1 MRLFSNCG
9 QLARCI
15 HIPAHE
21 PEEKSPESRLSARLS
36 GLRRIPSR
44 LGIKTILSSRE
55 NIRPEPEGIATKI
68 RVARCFA
75 EESADTP
82 AVLEVEVDQ
91 ADVPAADEIL
101 SFASIHGNFVCIP
114 DRIFRRF
121 EIVLPPESR
130 LEILKD
136 ALLEVVHL
144 EPEGSEGLNP
154 YEVEDFID
162 ALERTRQ
169 KVLGED
175 DRA

>member
-1 MRLFSNCG
+1 MLCSASHNYSAVPEGF
-9 QLARCI
+9 LAGRT
-15 HIPAHE
+15 
-21 PEEKSPESRLSARLS
+21 
-36 GLRRIPSR
+36 GYRRDCPPGTPSR
-44 LGIKTILSSRE
+44 HKTILFSRE
-55 NIRPEPEGIATKI
+55 NIRPEHHSNGGVATKI

-91 ADVPAADEIL
+91 GAVPSADEIL
-101 SFASIHGNFVCIP
+101 TFASIHGDFVCIS

-130 LEILKD
+130 LEVLKD
-136 ALLEVVHL
+136 ALLEVIRL
-144 EPEGSEGLNP
+144 EPEDSEGLNP

-175 DRA
+175 DRP

>member
-1 MRLFSNCG
+1 LGR
-9 QLARCI
+9 AE
-15 HIPAHE
+15 HHP
-21 PEEKSPESRLSARLS
+21 
-36 GLRRIPSR
+36 RRIPPLPR
-44 LGIKTILSSRE
+44 HKTISFPRE
-55 NIRPEPEGIATKI
+55 NIGRNRGGVATKI

-91 ADVPAADEIL
+91 ADVPSADEIL
-101 SFASIHGNFVCIP
+101 TFASVHGNFICIS

-121 EIVLPPESR
+121 EIVLPPDSR

-136 ALLEVVHL
+136 ALLEVIRL

-169 KVLGED
+169 KVLAD
-175 DRA
+175 DNA

>member
-1 MRLFSNCG
+1 MLRSASHNYPAVPGGF
-9 QLARCI
+9 LAGHTRCRQDC
-15 HIPAHE
+15 P
-21 PEEKSPESRLSARLS
+21 PGNLSRH
-36 GLRRIPSR
+36 
-44 LGIKTILSSRE
+44 KTILFSRE
-55 NIRPEPEGIATKI
+55 NIRPEPEGVATKI

-101 SFASIHGNFVCIP
+101 TFASLHGEFVCIS

-121 EIVLPPESR
+121 EIILPPESR

-136 ALLEVVHL
+136 ALLEVVRL

-154 YEVEDFID
+154 YEVEDFVD

-175 DRA
+175 ERP